1 MNFFVLKY
9 KVKHK
14 FLFSKE
20 GSIYVYKLLYY
31 SAKSLARY
39 SLQKLYNYGKILHRN
54 NEREICMPKFF
65 INSNQ
70 IEENNKIVIIGEDV
84 KHISNVLRMKPE
96 DQVQVCNTETSINY
110 LISLEKFE
118 KDKIYGTI
126 LKEIKSEAE
135 SNVNI
140 NVFQGIPKSDKMEL
154 IIQKSTELGVKEF
167 TPVDMIRCVSKVSQ
181 KDEKKKLER
190 WQKISEVAA
199 KQSGRDIIPV
209 INRINT
215 IEDICKKIN
224 EYDMIIVPYEK
235 AENVNFKEA
244 IEKIKSENK
253 IKPSIGIVIGPEGG
267 FEKSEIEKLKSSG
280 AMIITLGKRILRTE
294 TVALA
299 MVSVIMYE
307 LGGSI

>member
-1 MNFFVLKY
+1 
-9 KVKHK
+9 
-14 FLFSKE
+14 
-20 GSIYVYKLLYY
+20 
-31 SAKSLARY
+31 
-39 SLQKLYNYGKILHRN
+39 
-54 NEREICMPKFF
+54 MPKFF
-65 INSNQ
+65 ISSNQ
-70 IEENNKIVIIGEDV
+70 IKDNNEVVIIGEDV

-96 DQVQVCNTETSINY
+96 DEVQVCNAETSINY

-118 KDKIYGTI
+118 KDKIYGKI

-135 SNVNI
+135 SSVNI
-140 NVFQGIPKSDKMEL
+140 NIFQGVPKSDKMEL
-154 IIQKSTELGVKEF
+154 IIQKSTELGVKEI

-209 INRINT
+209 INKINT

-224 EYDMIIVPYEK
+224 EYDIIIVPYEK
-235 AENVNFKEA
+235 AENTDFKDA
-244 IEKIKSENK
+244 IGKVKKSNK
-253 IKPSIGIVIGPEGG
+253 MDVSIGIVIGPEGG
-267 FEKSEIEKLKSSG
+267 FEESEIEKLKSSG
-280 AMIITLGKRILRTE
+280 AVIVTLGKRILRTE

>member
-1 MNFFVLKY
+1 
-9 KVKHK
+9 
-14 FLFSKE
+14 
-20 GSIYVYKLLYY
+20 
-31 SAKSLARY
+31 
-39 SLQKLYNYGKILHRN
+39 
-54 NEREICMPKFF
+54 MPKFF
-65 INSNQ
+65 ISSNQ
-70 IEENNKIVIIGEDV
+70 IKDNNEVVIIGEDV

-96 DQVQVCNTETSINY
+96 DEVQVCNAETSINY

-118 KDKIYGTI
+118 KDKIYGKI

-135 SNVNI
+135 SSVNI
-140 NVFQGIPKSDKMEL
+140 NIFQGVPKSDKMEL
-154 IIQKSTELGVKEF
+154 IIQKSTELGVKEI

-209 INRINT
+209 IHKINT
-215 IEDICKKIN
+215 IENICKKIN

-235 AENVNFKEA
+235 AENMSLKDA
-244 IEKIKSENK
+244 IESIKKMNK
-253 IKPSIGIVIGPEGG
+253 INLSIGIVIGPEGG
-267 FEKSEIEKLKSSG
+267 FDESEIEKLKTSG